1 MNRPFSKSILKSEP
15 SGVARGCHR
24 HASHVWCDKIIW
36 LARRAGVAKRG
47 IFRKYFLERS
57 INKLK
62 TIFLK
67 KIKAKPQRQDPV
79 ISLLVAHKRTSRHP
93 SFDLFPSAA
102 WLLPVSNPLTPSF
115 SLRWARPP
123 LSGAGGKPAGELEL
137 SPCLASAASS
147 PRHLSPRRGVGGGAV
162 PRPRR
167 RRRRRRRLAT
177 SAGFHWPSSQRP
189 PPRSHLS
196 SGPVQVHTGTQAQL
210 KWLVTACKQAVI
222 VLVYTLLPP
231 FPISYCRFD

>member
-67 KIKAKPQRQDPV
+67 KNQGKAPEARPSHLAVSGSQENKSAPILRSFPISSLTTPSLQPTNPILLSTLGEATTERSRRKTSRRVRV
-79 ISLLVAHKRTSRHP
+79 IAMLGLRGLVAASPVTAPRCRGRC
-93 SFDLFPSAA
+93 SAA
-102 WLLPVSNPLTPSF
+102 T
-115 SLRWARPP
+115 A
-123 LSGAGGKPAGELEL
+123 
-137 SPCLASAASS
+137 
-147 PRHLSPRRGVGGGAV
+147 
-162 PRPRR
+162 
-167 RRRRRRRLAT
+167 AT
-177 SAGFHWPSSQRP
+177 SAPEKTAGHVGRLPLAIVPAAAASLSLVLWSSPGTHR
-189 PPRSHLS
+189 
-196 SGPVQVHTGTQAQL
+196 HTGTAEVTSNSLQASGDS
-210 KWLVTACKQAVI
+210 VSVYATPSVSHF
-222 VLVYTLLPP
+222 VLSL
-231 FPISYCRFD
+231 